1 MKLLVLPALLAL
13 CLPFATAKPCL
24 SQSDVNTLTTHFGD
38 LVSAY
43 SQKLANQTLT
53 VNFVDYSESIITLM
67 DSAGTTPKALLGMAF
82 TSRAN
87 FEAESSAQ
95 PSVPFQVQNTWYK
108 LRYHHHSLVE
118 RPEPAAS
125 RGYQRAANGL
135 SARTGKCDELQ
146 DQRGVGR
153 VSGTVS
159 LPSALFTLTMRF
171 GIRFDSA
178 AWLIDLGFTITPP
191 SSKKREIAFEA

>member
-13 CLPFATAKPCL
+13 CLPLATARPCL

-53 VNFVDYSESIITLM
+53 VNFVDYSESIVTLM

-95 PSVPFQVQNTWYK
+95 PSVPFQVQDTWYNCDTITI
-108 LRYHHHSLVE
+108 RW
-118 RPEPAAS
+118 
-125 RGYQRAANGL
+125 L
-135 SARTGKCDELQ
+135 SAQIPQPVSKPSSMSRSISKAVADVA
-146 DQRGVGR
+146 VGR
-153 VSGTVS
+153 SWVSACCKRSIGQDGAIRRISRLTRCG
-159 LPSALFTLTMRF
+159 PS
-171 GIRFDSA
+171 
-178 AWLIDLGFTITPP
+178 
-191 SSKKREIAFEA
+191 E

>member
-1 MKLLVLPALLAL
+1 MKLFFVPALLAL

-24 SQSDVNTLTTHFGD
+24 SQSDVNTLSTHFGD

-95 PSVPFQVQNTWYK
+95 PSVPFQVQNTWHNCDTITI
-108 LRYHHHSLVE
+108 RW
-118 RPEPAAS
+118 
-125 RGYQRAANGL
+125 L
-135 SARTGKCDELQ
+135 SAQSPQPVVGISVLQ
-146 DQRGVGR
+146 TVYRPGRGNATNFKINEVW
-153 VSGTVS
+153 
-159 LPSALFTLTMRF
+159 AE
-171 GIRFDSA
+171 FDSA

>member
-1 MKLLVLPALLAL
+1 MMKLFVLPALLVL

-43 SQKLANQTLT
+43 SQRLANQTLT

-95 PSVPFQVQNTWYK
+95 PSVPFQIENTWYNCDTITI
-108 LRYHHHSLVE
+108 RW
-118 RPEPAAS
+118 
-125 RGYQRAANGL
+125 L
-135 SARTGKCDELQ
+135 SAQSPQPVSKTCGTGRKCGRVVADVA
-146 DQRGVGR
+146 VGR
-153 VSGTVS
+153 SWVSVCCK
-159 LPSALFTLTMRF
+159 PSIGQEG
-171 GIRFDSA
+171 GIRRTSRSTRC
-178 AWLIDLGFTITPP
+178 GP
-191 SSKKREIAFEA
+191 SE